1 MKKRYNK
8 GRSGSGAQR
17 FRPSADAV
25 GGAAEGVTAG
35 DTGAVEETGYGEQ
48 SPSGRPA
55 AAALPA
61 EFVTSTHSM
70 MGNGLYYS
78 FVRALADEPPVSIR
92 INSSKTTAVPTA
104 ADGGGRVPW
113 CDDGYY
119 LPVRPDFTF
128 DPLLHAGHYYVQEAS
143 SMFVHRV
150 ISQYVTSPVLMLD
163 LCAAPGGKSTAAL
176 GALPAGSMLMTNEPV
191 RQRAQILKE
200 NIQKWG
206 CPDVIVTNNYPRDYA
221 HSGLTFD
228 VILCDVP
235 CSGEGMFRKD
245 SGAIGEWSP
254 QNVDSCSRLQ
264 REIVADAWRCLR
276 PGGLMIYSTCTFNT
290 AENEENVRWA
300 CTELGVTVLPVDT
313 SDAWGISG
321 SLLPGFTEPVYRFI
335 PGSTRGEGLF
345 CAVMR
350 KGGEDNF
357 IINDCAAGSGVAER
371 PLAVSQKIGKKGGA
385 RGNDAGGRLR
395 AMVAASLGRPEE
407 AAGIL
412 PETFRFVMAG
422 SAASSSS
429 SEKSFPAS
437 GKSSYSFSGKSS
449 SASGKSFSS
458 SGKSSSSFSEK
469 SSSDIILALPP
480 ALVPVYDIASRSL
493 RILSAGVTVGQ
504 TKGRDIIPDQSLAL
518 STALTPGAFPSA
530 DLTYAQAVAYL
541 RKEAV
546 TLPPDTPRGLVLVRY
561 RGAPLGFVKNIGT
574 RANNLYPPEW
584 KIKSTHVPDEPH
596 VLE

>member
-25 GGAAEGVTAG
+25 GGTPEEVTASDSG
-35 DTGAVEETGYGEQ
+35 VVEETGNGEQ
-48 SPSGRPA
+48 SPSGKPA

-61 EFVTSTHSM
+61 EFVTSTRSM
-70 MGNGLYYS
+70 MGDGLYDS
-78 FVRALADEPPVSIR
+78 FAKALADEPPVSIR
-92 INSSKTTAVPTA
+92 VNRSKTTAVPTA

-119 LPVRPDFTF
+119 LPARPDFTF

-176 GALPAGSMLMTNEPV
+176 GALPAGSMLMTNEPM

-206 CPDVIVTNNYPRDYA
+206 CPEVIVTNNYPRDYA
-221 HSGLTFD
+221 RSGLTFD

-300 CTELGVTVLPVDT
+300 CAELGATVLPVDT
-313 SDAWGISG
+313 SDEWCIGG
-321 SLLPGFTEPVYRFI
+321 SLLPGFSEPVYRFI
-335 PGSTRGEGLF
+335 PGCTRGEGLF

-350 KGGEDNF
+350 KDADNNSTIADDTS
-357 IINDCAAGSGVAER
+357 IIKGWAAGSGAEER
-371 PLAVSQKIGKKGGA
+371 PLAGSQKAGKKGGA
-385 RGNDAGGRLR
+385 RGNDATARLR
-395 AMVAASLGRPEE
+395 TMIAASSGRQEG
-407 AAGIL
+407 AADIL
-412 PETFRFVMAG
+412 PETFKLLTAS
-422 SAASSSS
+422 SAASPSSSEKFSPASGKASASS
-429 SEKSFPAS
+429 SEKSAS
-437 GKSSYSFSGKSS
+437 
-449 SASGKSFSS
+449 
-458 SGKSSSSFSEK
+458 
-469 SSSDIILALPP
+469 DTILALPP
-480 ALVPVYDIASRSL
+480 TLVPVYETASRSL
-493 RILSAGVTVGQ
+493 NILSAGITVGHF
-504 TKGRDIIPDQSLAL
+504 KGRDLIPDQSLAL

-546 TLPPDTPRGLVLVRY
+546 TLPPDTPRGLVLVRFH
-561 RGAPLGFVKNIGT
+561 GAPLGFVKNIGT

>member
-17 FRPSADAV
+17 FRPSVDAV

-35 DTGAVEETGYGEQ
+35 DAGAVEETGDGEQ

-70 MGNGLYYS
+70 MGDSLYDS
-78 FVRALADEPPVSIR
+78 FAKALADEPPVSIR
-92 INSSKTTAVPTA
+92 INSSKTTAVPRD

-176 GALPAGSMLMTNEPV
+176 GALPPGSMLMTNEPM

-221 HSGLTFD
+221 RSGLTFD

-300 CTELGVTVLPVDT
+300 CAELGATVLPVAT

-350 KGGEDNF
+350 KGADDNSTIADDTS
-357 IINDCAAGSGVAER
+357 IIKGCTAGSGAEER
-371 PLAVSQKIGKKGGA
+371 PLAVSQRTGKKGGT
-385 RGNDAGGRLR
+385 RGNDATGRLR
-395 AMVAASLGRPEE
+395 AMVAASSGRQEG
-407 AAGIL
+407 AADIL
-412 PETFRFVMAG
+412 PETFKLLTAS

-429 SEKSFPAS
+429 SEKFSPAS
-437 GKSSYSFSGKSS
+437 GKA
-449 SASGKSFSS
+449 SASS
-458 SGKSSSSFSEK
+458 SEK
-469 SSSDIILALPP
+469 SSSDTILALPP
-480 ALVPVYDIASRSL
+480 TLVPIYETASRSL
-493 RILSAGVTVGQ
+493 NILSAGVTVGHF
-504 TKGRDIIPDQSLAL
+504 KGRDLIPDQSLAL

-530 DLTYAQAVAYL
+530 DLTYAQTVAYL

>member
-25 GGAAEGVTAG
+25 GGAPEGVTAG
-35 DTGAVEETGYGEQ
+35 DTGAVEETGDGEQ

-300 CTELGVTVLPVDT
+300 CTELGATVLPVDT

-357 IINDCAAGSGVAER
+357 IINDCAAGSGAEER
-371 PLAVSQKIGKKGGA
+371 QLAVSQKAGKKGGT
-385 RGNDAGGRLR
+385 RGNDATGRLR

-518 STALTPGAFPSA
+518 STALMPGAFPSA

-546 TLPPDTPRGLVLVRY
+546 TLPPDTSRGLVLVRY